1 MVIIDIDEQSI
12 KQEGRW
18 PWPRDKLASLVEN
31 LSDYGVIT
39 IAFDVVMPDSE
50 SNNAIELKN
59 KIEKLQ
65 VKNTPPGLG
74 QFLLNIS
81 SRVDNDLIFAKVL
94 ENTNPILGFLFHYY
108 DDVQKG
114 LLPQPELSKEG
125 KPLSASHYHLVQF
138 KGYSGSYELF
148 TKASG
153 KGGFVTNIPDS
164 DGVIRRS
171 LLLADFDNKIYS
183 SLALQTAKSYL
194 LSDLLTLKTKKV
206 GDKLDITNIDLEGVN
221 IPLDKNAQIMI
232 PYYGEPGTLDYYSA
246 SDILQKKIDP
256 HNLDG
261 TIAVIGSSMILLSD
275 LHETPFSP
283 VFPGVEIVGNIITGV
298 ISGHITLY
306 HDWDSLGG
314 MLSLLMFGFL
324 LSVLCSYLKIT
335 YKLLMMI
342 VFTISALG
350 LTYFLYLIK
359 NIFISPALILMLIL
373 IIFLTNYAYVFYL
386 ERKQKS
392 QINDLFGQYIP
403 KDYVEVLMQNPGSSS
418 MEGETREMTVFFAD
432 IRSFTTIS
440 ESLDASDVKK
450 LLNTF
455 FTPLTEIIFKH
466 KGTIDKYVGDM
477 VVAFWGAPIIDNNHS
492 KHAIE
497 ASLEIFDKMDEI
509 NAALIKEE
517 LPSVNI
523 GVGIGTG
530 NMSVGD
536 MGSKFRRSYTVLGD
550 IVNISS
556 RLQDLTKFYK
566 VNILVTEMTKESND
580 HILWRLID
588 KVAVKGRASAIS
600 IYEPICYR
608 SLASSELLDEMNLHD
623 DAISLYFSKDFENAR
638 SAFAKLSKEYPS
650 VYIYSLY
657 LKRSIEFIKSPP
669 PADWDGIFIHTTK

>member
-1 MVIIDIDEQSI
+1 
-12 KQEGRW
+12 
-18 PWPRDKLASLVEN
+18 
-31 LSDYGVIT
+31 
-39 IAFDVVMPDSE
+39 
-50 SNNAIELKN
+50 
-59 KIEKLQ
+59 
-65 VKNTPPGLG
+65 
-74 QFLLNIS
+74 
-81 SRVDNDLIFAKVL
+81 
-94 ENTNPILGFLFHYY
+94 
-108 DDVQKG
+108 
-114 LLPQPELSKEG
+114 
-125 KPLSASHYHLVQF
+125 
-138 KGYSGSYELF
+138 
-148 TKASG
+148 
-153 KGGFVTNIPDS
+153 
-164 DGVIRRS
+164 
-171 LLLADFDNKIYS
+171 
-183 SLALQTAKSYL
+183 
-194 LSDLLTLKTKKV
+194 
-206 GDKLDITNIDLEGVN
+206 
-221 IPLDKNAQIMI
+221 
-232 PYYGEPGTLDYYSA
+232 
-246 SDILQKKIDP
+246 
-256 HNLDG
+256 
-261 TIAVIGSSMILLSD
+261 
-275 LHETPFSP
+275 
-283 VFPGVEIVGNIITGV
+283 
-298 ISGHITLY
+298 
-306 HDWDSLGG
+306 
-314 MLSLLMFGFL
+314 
-324 LSVLCSYLKIT
+324 
-335 YKLLMMI
+335 
-342 VFTISALG
+342 
-350 LTYFLYLIK
+350 
-359 NIFISPALILMLIL
+359 MLIL